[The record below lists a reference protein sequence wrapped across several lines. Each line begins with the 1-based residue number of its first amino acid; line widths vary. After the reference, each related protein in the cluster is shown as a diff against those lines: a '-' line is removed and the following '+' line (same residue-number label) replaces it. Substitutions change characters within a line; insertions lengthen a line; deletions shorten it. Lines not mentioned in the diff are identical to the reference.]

1 MLKKKGKTL
10 STAESC
16 TGGKIAAVLT
26 SIPGASEYFKG
37 SIVSYATEAKIAV
50 LGIPESVIKEFSVV
64 SEAVASAMASRTRQ
78 IMNTDYAIATTGNW
92 THKGDDNAEIG
103 TVFIFGYAQ

>member
-50 LGIPESVIKEFSVV
+50 
-64 SEAVASAMASRTRQ
+64 
-78 IMNTDYAIATTGNW
+78 
-92 THKGDDNAEIG
+92 
-103 TVFIFGYAQ
+103 

>member
-1 MLKKKGKTL
+1 MKRGDDRVSGGRYVKREGKTL

-37 SIVSYATEAKIAV
+37 VSFRMLRRLK
-50 LGIPESVIKEFSVV
+50 
-64 SEAVASAMASRTRQ
+64 
-78 IMNTDYAIATTGNW
+78 
-92 THKGDDNAEIG
+92 
-103 TVFIFGYAQ
+103 